1 MAFKNRIQS
10 VDLDARARQS
20 MIENGFEPDFD
31 RGAIDQVAA
40 IESSGGAVTL
50 DGAEDLRNLLWSSID
65 NRTSRDLD
73 QVEYAERLE
82 NGAIR
87 ILVGIADVDSVV
99 KKDSPIDR
107 HAEANTV
114 TVYTESEIFPMLP
127 EELSTGR
134 TSLNEGQDRL
144 AVVVELIV
152 DQNGDVPGNK
162 VFRAMVR
169 NQAKLSYE
177 DVGNWIDENAAPP
190 EKFAAVAGLREQIEL
205 QLEAA
210 HRLHKFRME
219 KGALEFESIE
229 S

>member
-31 RGAIDQVAA
+31 RGVIEQVAA
-40 IESSGGAVTL
+40 IESSGGAPTV

-107 HAEANTV
+107 RAEANTV

-152 DQNGDVPGNK
+152 DQK
-162 VFRAMVR
+162 
-169 NQAKLSYE
+169 
-177 DVGNWIDENAAPP
+177 
-190 EKFAAVAGLREQIEL
+190 
-205 QLEAA
+205 
-210 HRLHKFRME
+210 
-219 KGALEFESIE
+219 
-229 S
+229 